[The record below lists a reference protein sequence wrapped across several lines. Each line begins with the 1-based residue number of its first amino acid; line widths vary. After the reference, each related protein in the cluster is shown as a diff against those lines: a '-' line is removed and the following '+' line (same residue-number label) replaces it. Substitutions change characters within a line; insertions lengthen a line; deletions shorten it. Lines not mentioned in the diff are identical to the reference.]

1 MPAPTITPLP
11 TPPSRG
17 DAPETFN
24 AEADAFLGALPTL
37 QSEVNALGS
46 WMDTTA
52 TQVSTDASVATSS
65 RLRASNTVPFAT
77 WTALAAA
84 TGMSASDKAQV
95 LAADTGTHT
104 DPVVGGTV
112 NNAGVYTYSASP
124 AGWQRV
130 GDLDS
135 QTAASV
141 GAAQVA
147 AIQTEGDTQIALLGS
162 SATSIL
168 ALVAAEADRAE
179 GYADVVANTLIA
191 IESLSYRLTALEA
204 RSTPVTGDVI
214 QAEIMGGTL
223 ACAIAAPTNANTIP
237 ANGKILRLRFKGL
250 AASGTI
256 DPTKLTLT
264 VVDPGFGTDR
274 VYRLDNVVRTLRV
287 TGLYR
292 ASFPNA
298 SIPMVQ
304 VVGSDLDTYWA
315 LSESVF
321 VSSRCYNVQ
330 VQAGFYG
337 ACTNSTLG
345 LVTNSSTRPYEMPQ
359 LDLVAQPPIMR
370 LGSSG
375 LSYEW
380 VVSHAHAR
388 FGQPVAAME
397 TYIIDNTAS
406 PGTANRITS
415 VSNAMTASTRLWPHT
430 PPVFAGT
437 FASTAGLTDGNS
449 GGLSVKV
456 YPWMSG
462 PDPWDLAANGAASVY
477 DSSIPAYWPVCID
490 SDGSYRTARAYVSHT
505 GAQIGSP
512 TFTTAALSAYVPG
525 TTAAYA
531 TVAAALAA
539 GQTWNNT
546 GANRTR
552 THNDCGG
559 LEIVIPSGTQIA
571 GFGASLVSYVC
582 GGGPVPRL
590 TIETGASKDTTGLG
604 PGAQKAYR
612 HIDIDGLGLF
622 PTTDASHTLIDGQST
637 GASSSAPANLSGT
650 VITVVRNCQ
659 ASSAGDTLNQIAL
672 RAGYYFGYN
681 NDFTG
686 PEFFRPNV
694 TLYNASIIHGGSYN
708 SSFRSTPSTMDGI
721 GRVIGARMW
730 QLVPAA
736 ESALRT
742 FHFQIGQIFAFNRFD
757 YNGGSGANPIVGS
770 FRAAIGSRGLAFIG
784 NLVRP
789 TGNSSPALQI
799 QADYNTST
807 SADRPAMLNVVVM
820 CNSITGNRYNR
831 GYLEVGANTDIKEI
845 YEFHNAFDSQ
855 NNKSDYMD
863 PDAGGPLTEN
873 GARTGNFALR
883 FGTDRGYNVT
893 AQTSANSSTYG
904 STSFLGEAAPIGST
918 INVGRANMYVNDT
931 SASGTNTFA
940 DLGDFTPQAAL
951 QNVIPAGRAPWRNDY
966 LGRLISN
973 TGTGAAGALQVA

>member
-1 MPAPTITPLP
+1 MGKI
-11 TPPSRG
+11 S
-17 DAPETFN
+17 
-24 AEADAFLGALPTL
+24 DAFASAWRDFVTAGVASSGLYEPEKSEIRAIGPLIEEALGLGALGGVDVTKATRA
-37 QSEVNALGS
+37 ALDGDLAWAESSTALVYADATDANNDLYVKVGASGSGS
-46 WMDTTA
+46 WTLTTILRDVIGA
-52 TQVSTDASVATSS
+52 AGAAGVALAEEWAENPEDVPVTDHPGQYSAKHHALKADASRVALLASGSS
-65 RLRASNTVPFAT
+65 ILAMAS
-77 WTALAAA
+77 AAA
-84 TGMSASDKAQV
+84 TLAQ
-95 LAADTGTHT
+95 
-104 DPVVGGTV
+104 
-112 NNAGVYTYSASP
+112 
-124 AGWQRV
+124 
-130 GDLDS
+130 
-135 QTAASV
+135 
-141 GAAQVA
+141 
-147 AIQTEGDTQIALLGS
+147 
-162 SATSIL
+162 
-168 ALVAAEADRAE
+168 

-191 IESLSYRLTALEA
+191 IESMSYRLTALEA
-204 RSTPVTGDVI
+204 RSTPVNGDVI
-214 QAEIMGGTL
+214 QAEIMGGAL
-223 ACAIAAPTNANTIP
+223 ACSIAAAGNANTIP

-274 VYRLDNVVRTLRV
+274 VYRLNNVVRTLRV

-292 ASFPNA
+292 ASYPNA
-298 SIPMVQ
+298 SVPMVQ

-415 VSNAMTASTRLWPHT
+415 VSNAMTASTRFWPHT

-512 TFTTAALSAYVPG
+512 TFTTSALAAYVPG

-559 LEIVIPSGTQIA
+559 LEIVIPSGTTIA

-590 TIETGASKDTTGLG
+590 TIETGASRSNTGLG

-622 PTTDASHTLIDGQST
+622 PTTGASHTLIDGQST

-708 SSFRSTPSTMDGI
+708 SSFRSTPSLMDGM
-721 GRVIGARMW
+721 GRIIGARMW

-770 FRAAIGSRGLAFIG
+770 FRAAIGARGLAFIG
-784 NLVRP
+784 NLIRP
-789 TGNSSPALQI
+789 TGNTSPALQI
-799 QADYNTST
+799 QADYATT
-807 SADRPAMLNVVVM
+807 DRPAMLNVVVM

-845 YEFHNAFDSQ
+845 YEFNNAFDSQ

-863 PDAGGPLTEN
+863 PDAGGPLTQN

-904 STSFLGEAAPIGST
+904 STSFLGEAAPIGSS
-918 INVGRANMYVNDT
+918 INVGRTNMYINDT
-931 SASGTNTFA
+931 SASGTNAFS
-940 DLGDFTPQAAL
+940 DLGDYTPKAAL
-951 QNVIPAGRAPWRNDY
+951 QNLIPSGRAPWRNDY
-966 LGRLISN
+966 LGRVIPN
-973 TGTGAAGALQVA
+973 NGTGAAGALQVA